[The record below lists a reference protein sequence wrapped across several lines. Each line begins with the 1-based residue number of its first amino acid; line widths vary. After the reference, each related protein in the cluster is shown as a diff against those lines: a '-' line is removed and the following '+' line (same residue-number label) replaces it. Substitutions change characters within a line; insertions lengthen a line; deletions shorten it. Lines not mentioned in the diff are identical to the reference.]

1 VSESKMKTF
10 STLYLSMARKVQ
22 RLLHYTGLKCM
33 DTGSR
38 QFGIAASHALPANS
52 QNGLKKG

>member
-1 VSESKMKTF
+1 VSESKTKT
-10 STLYLSMARKVQ
+10 SSAPYLSMAREVQ
-22 RLLHYTGLKCM
+22 RYLHYTGLKCM